1 MYKKKEKRRLTPCCE
16 TNEIR
21 DWTRIQSL
29 QNKNDYKMQI
39 RLQGIVNH
47 FFPFF
52 FITLKRQFGTRTPP
66 VLVLFGGA
74 GTTWVMG
81 GVIDDGVAHNHPLLY
96 GLLLISICLLHYPSA
111 LGERS
116 EFAGA
121 NCAQQKFRAPWN
133 TLPKFRRRCMD
144 VWL

>member
-1 MYKKKEKRRLTPCCE
+1 MWRKLDALRQQVNAFKQPSHYILHKKRKRLASCCE
-16 TNEIR
+16 INEIR

-39 RLQGIVNH
+39 RLRSIVKH
-47 FFPFF
+47 FFV
-52 FITLKRQFGTRTPP
+52 ISSGCKRHQSLLFSAGAATP
-66 VLVLFGGA
+66 
-74 GTTWVMG
+74 WVMG

-116 EFAGA
+116 KFAGA
-121 NCAQQKFRAPWN
+121 NCAQRNLSAAN
-133 TLPKFRRRCMD
+133 T
-144 VWL
+144 

>member
-1 MYKKKEKRRLTPCCE
+1 MWRKLDALRQQVNAFKQPSHYILHKKRKRPAACCE
-16 TNEIR
+16 INEIR

-39 RLQGIVNH
+39 RLRSIVKH
-47 FFPFF
+47 FFCH
-52 FITLKRQFGTRTPP
+52 QFGMQTPP
-66 VLVLFGGA
+66 VLAFFSGGA
-74 GTTWVMG
+74 ATPWVMG

-121 NCAQQKFRAPWN
+121 NCAQQNLSAAN
-133 TLPKFRRRCMD
+133 T
-144 VWL
+144 